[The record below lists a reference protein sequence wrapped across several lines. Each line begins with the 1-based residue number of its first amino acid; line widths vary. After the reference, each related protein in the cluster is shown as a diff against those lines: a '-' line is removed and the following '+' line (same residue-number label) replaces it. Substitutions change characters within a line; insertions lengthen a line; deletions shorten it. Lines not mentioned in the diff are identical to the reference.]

1 MQWKCAVYWY
11 GQDKKDSEDRTIPNC
26 RCSQTSSVQS
36 TSPSGSSLIFLMSQV
51 FHSSGL
57 TSARFTI
64 QQSNMR
70 YLLQCTTTCEI
81 HVGTFNRIHSLE
93 RFREFLGQI
102 YKKDFSV
109 SIKIKA
115 TYLFGE
121 LSCNVS
127 KFQIRC
133 SLL

>member
-1 MQWKCAVYWY
+1 MQWKCAVCWY

-26 RCSQTSSVQS
+26 CCSRTSSMQS
-36 TSPSGSSLIFLMSQV
+36 NISIRPLLIFLMSQV

-64 QQSNMR
+64 QQSNTR
-70 YLLQCTTTCEI
+70 YFLQCTTTCKI
-81 HVGTFNRIHSLE
+81 HVGIFNCIHSLE
-93 RFREFLGQI
+93 RFRGFLGQI
-102 YKKDFSV
+102 YKKDSSV

-115 TYLFGE
+115 TYIYGE

-127 KFQIRC
+127 KFQIRR